1 MKIAILGASSQIA
14 KDLIL
19 SFLMSDE
26 YELTLFARK
35 PEAMAAWLKK
45 IGANKSVTATGYSEF
60 KLNENFDVVMNFV
73 GIGNPAVAAAM
84 GASIFDVTQKY
95 DELAISYLKQT
106 PTCRY
111 IFLSS
116 GAAYGSSFDKSAT
129 EKTVAFIPINNLHSQ
144 DWYGVAKLYA
154 ECRHR
159 SLPHLP
165 IVDIRVFNYFSH
177 NQDMDSRFF
186 IADIVRSILEKR
198 VLEVSKDKIFRDIIG
213 PKDFYQI
220 IKSILNSPAQNDVID
235 CYTRAPIDK
244 ETLLLT
250 ISEKFGLKYRLIE
263 DSNAINATG
272 YKKNYYSENRRAENY
287 GYKPNFSSIETIVVE
302 IEQILKNA

>member
-1 MKIAILGASSQIA
+1 MKIAIFGASSQIA
-14 KDLIL
+14 KDLIR
-19 SFLMSDE
+19 SFVESDKH
-26 YELTLFARK
+26 ELILFARK
-35 PEAMAAWLKK
+35 PEAIAAWLKK
-45 IGANKSVTATGYSEF
+45 IGVNKSITAAGYMEF

-73 GIGNPAVAAAM
+73 GVGNPAVATAM

-116 GAAYGSSFDKSAT
+116 GAAYGSNFDKNAT
-129 EKTVAFIPINNLHSQ
+129 EKTVALIPINNLHSQ

-165 IVDIRVFNYFSH
+165 IIDIRVFNYFSH

-186 IADIVRSILEKR
+186 VTDIVRSILEKR
-198 VLEVSKDKIFRDIIG
+198 VLEVSKDNIFRDIIG
-213 PKDFYQI
+213 PKDFYQL

-235 CYTRAPIDK
+235 CYTKAPIDK
-244 ETLLLT
+244 EKLLRI
-250 ISEKFGLKYRLIE
+250 ISARFGLKYRFIE
-263 DSNAINATG
+263 DGSLINATG
-272 YKKNYYSENRRAENY
+272 YKKNYYSGNRRAENY
-287 GYKPNFSSIETIVVE
+287 GYKPNFSSIETIIIE